1 VLNIAGRPSRNP
13 TGNATNL
20 ARVVALSHGMGL
32 NREWLRSLETRSGVA
47 ARQIQPES
55 GDDGFLAPQR
65 SMIMP
70 TEYDVFRDDRS
81 AVAIADQNQPPLS

>member
-32 NREWLRSLETRSGVA
+32 NREWLRSLETRNGVA
-47 ARQIQPES
+47 GRQIQPES
-55 GDDGFLAPQR
+55 GDEWIFG
-65 SMIMP
+65 P
-70 TEYDVFRDDRS
+70 TKVHDHANR
-81 AVAIADQNQPPLS
+81 I